1 MARIIKNG
9 EIVADPW
16 CLLAA
21 GAEALGTV
29 TVIKPQLLL
38 PLVRWGQER
47 ESLEKAGYTVGVW
60 LAPDDAPE
68 ALISRLPQI
77 PVIAIQFPSFTD
89 GRGYSLARLLR
100 QRYGFAGELR
110 AFGDVLRDQ
119 IYFLHQCGFNAFCLR
134 PDQDIAAA
142 VAALEDYSWPP
153 MADMMGSVAQ

>member
-38 PLVRWGQER
+38 PLARWAQEL
-47 ESLEKAGYTVGVW
+47 ESLENAGYTVGVW

-68 ALISRLPQI
+68 ALIPRLAQI

-89 GRGYSLARLLR
+89 GRGCQPRHVGRRGSRSLHGHARPWIT
-100 QRYGFAGELR
+100 A
-110 AFGDVLRDQ
+110 Q
-119 IYFLHQCGFNAFCLR
+119 IIGRCR
-134 PDQDIAAA
+134 
-142 VAALEDYSWPP
+142 
-153 MADMMGSVAQ
+153 